1 MRILL
6 SSNHD
11 YPSYKLEGS
20 GKKITKY
27 PSGSNHHQHDL
38 LARGLA
44 EKGHEVYYYVNH
56 PVDAISDPGVHLVSA
71 LVDDVDIVHLN
82 ARINE
87 EIYTYYKAKSTS
99 VIATNHLYVANE
111 IPPFKWVHVSKTMAD
126 LYQEKYYVWCGLDP
140 ENYIYKEQKEDY
152 FLFMAN
158 IHQYLEK
165 GLDIA
170 LKITQKLNKKLVV
183 AGSSKDP
190 SDIVIVENLCRKYNA
205 TYVGDVRGLGK
216 AKLIANAKALFS
228 PSKLPE
234 TFGITLIEA
243 LFSGTPVICSNNGA
257 YGEVVSKEVG
267 FACENEIDY
276 INAFKNIDTIK
287 PSTCRLYAMNNF
299 HYLKTT
305 EKYLKI
311 YTELLMSEKQINE
324 LSF

>member
-6 SSNHD
+6 SCNHE
-11 YPSYKLEGS
+11 YPSYKPNGS
-20 GKKITKY
+20 GKEITKF

-44 EKGHEVYYYVNH
+44 EKGHEVYYFVNH
-56 PVDAISDPGVHLVSA
+56 TADAISDPGVHLVST
-71 LVDDVDIVHLN
+71 LIDDVDIVHLN

-87 EIYTYYKAKSTS
+87 EVYRYYKSKSVS

-111 IPPFKWVHVSKTMAD
+111 IPPFKWVHVSKTTAD
-126 LYQEKYYVWCGLDP
+126 LYQEKHYVWCGLDP
-140 ENYIYKEQKEDY
+140 EDYIYKEQKDDY
-152 FLFMAN
+152 YLFIAN
-158 IHQYLEK
+158 ITRYLEK

-170 LKITQKLNKKLVV
+170 FKITQKLNKKLVV
-183 AGSSKDP
+183 AGSSKNP
-190 SDIVIVENLCRKYNA
+190 SDIAIVENLCNKFNV
-205 TYVGDVRGLGK
+205 TYVGDVRGSEK
-216 AKLIANAKALFS
+216 AKLLANAKALFS

-257 YGEVVSKEVG
+257 YGEIISKDVG
-267 FACENEIDY
+267 FVCETESDY
-276 INAFKNIDTIK
+276 INAFKNIDAIK
-287 PSTCRLYAMNNF
+287 SSTCRSYAMNNF

-311 YTELLMSEKQINE
+311 YNEILMSKKQINE
-324 LSF
+324 LNF